1 MTVEHGAESPE
12 LHSRFSLVTYWH
24 VHVDPSLSVHPTP
37 TSLSPLG
44 VHIFVL
50 YLCVSISVL
59 QIKSSIPFFRLPWR
73 LSGKESTYQCRRHR
87 FNPWV
92 GKILWRRAWQPTP
105 VFMPGKSHGQR
116 SLSWQRRLQAMG
128 SRRLKWLSAHMQAHT
143 PHFSR
148 FRIYTLIYNIWFS
161 LSDLLHSVW

>member
-1 MTVEHGAESPE
+1 MTVKNGAESPE
-12 LHSRFSLVTYWH
+12 LHSKFSLVTYWH
-24 VHVDPSLSVHPTP
+24 VDVDPSLSVHPTP
-37 TSLSPLG
+37 TSLSLLG

-105 VFMPGKSHGQR
+105 VCLPGESPGTEEPGGLQSMGLQR
-116 SLSWQRRLQAMG
+116 AGHDWVTKNSTGLHIGIIHRRTVQE
-128 SRRLKWLSAHMQAHT
+128 RH
-143 PHFSR
+143 
-148 FRIYTLIYNIWFS
+148 
-161 LSDLLHSVW
+161 